1 VFPEGVFS
9 CEAMRM
15 LKQKGFIGAVNTET
29 SSTDPDGP
37 SIPISA
43 WWSGAIRDYD
53 SFPLFTRRYPSE
65 GIENFAFDA
74 LLGKPCLIVIH
85 HDYCHDRSR
94 SLMNFIDQL
103 NSLRRPLK
111 WRSLGE
117 VIRRSYQRRE
127 LADGTVEVQMYGA
140 DLTLENDMNRARRIV
155 VFRRESDPATI
166 RRVMGGSQ
174 ELAWNHASGQIQ
186 FQVEIAPGQ
195 AKRIAIEFHNYAGES
210 HSFETVPYR
219 MKTLIRRHL
228 CEIRDNYIMPARAI
242 LGFLRPASTANPQDY
257 NNT

>member
-1 VFPEGVFS
+1 
-9 CEAMRM
+9 
-15 LKQKGFIGAVNTET
+15 
-29 SSTDPDGP
+29 
-37 SIPISA
+37 
-43 WWSGAIRDYD
+43 
-53 SFPLFTRRYPSE
+53 
-65 GIENFAFDA
+65 
-74 LLGKPCLIVIH
+74 
-85 HDYCHDRSR
+85 
-94 SLMNFIDQL
+94 
-103 NSLRRPLK
+103 
-111 WRSLGE
+111 
-117 VIRRSYQRRE
+117 
-127 LADGTVEVQMYGA
+127 
-140 DLTLENDMNRARRIV
+140 
-155 VFRRESDPATI
+155 
-166 RRVMGGSQ
+166 MGGSQ